1 MLGLLAAIVTTLG
14 LAVRLIAR
22 SLRRVLTLAARALR
36 AIGIQVLRALWWVTR
51 VGLPALGRG
60 ARGLG
65 RWAWPKLVIAFALLG
80 YGAVRA
86 GTWVRRKI
94 SRPND
99 LP

>member
-1 MLGLLAAIVTTLG
+1 VLGLLAAIFTTLG

-22 SLRRVLTLAARALR
+22 SLRRVLTLAAQALR
-36 AIGIQVLRALWWVTR
+36 IIGVHALRALWWVTR

-65 RWAWPKLVIAFALLG
+65 RWVWPKLVVAFALLG

-94 SRPND
+94 SRPKD